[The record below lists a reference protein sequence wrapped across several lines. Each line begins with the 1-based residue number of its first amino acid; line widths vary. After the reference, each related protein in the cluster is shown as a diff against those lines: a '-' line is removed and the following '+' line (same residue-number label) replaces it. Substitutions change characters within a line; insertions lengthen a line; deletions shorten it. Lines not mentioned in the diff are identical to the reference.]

1 MNHANIN
8 EKKKKKKKKKQ
19 LINTKVEFRAKNII
33 RNKEGHFLTTKWSIL
48 NTKGVK
54 KNVH

>member
-8 EKKKKKKKKKQ
+8 EKKKKKKKKQ